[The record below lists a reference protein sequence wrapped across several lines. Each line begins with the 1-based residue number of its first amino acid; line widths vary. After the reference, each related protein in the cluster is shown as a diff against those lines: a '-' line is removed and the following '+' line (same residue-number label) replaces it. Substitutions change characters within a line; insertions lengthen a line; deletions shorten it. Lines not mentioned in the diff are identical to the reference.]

1 MKKKLSINTIAFGN
15 IKNRKKQYT
24 IMIIGIIL
32 AMVLSSSIVFL
43 YSAAKETYISN
54 HYKTH
59 GYQSEIFASS
69 SLSDKNLDEMKSEG
83 VITAY
88 GEAHTLGYAY
98 TDKQN
103 KYLGSNVG
111 YFDEKGKELS
121 NPILLDGKYPQNQGE
136 AAIEKTQLI
145 KLGLKNAKV
154 GDTITLNLDIQN
166 GNTKYYKTIV
176 KKYKLT
182 GILSDKKSVIS
193 YSYDA
198 DDYDTLIP
206 AIVVSNK
213 EKIESGG
220 KEKIVYYTQAEKKR
234 SVDIDDYFAQ
244 KNISD
249 SDYKRYDTN
258 CYAQTN
264 VDNLFSGSGW
274 QGSA

>member
-1 MKKKLSINTIAFGN
+1 MRKKLSINTIAFGN

-83 VITAY
+83 IITAY

-98 TDKQN
+98 TDEQN

-166 GNTKYYKTIV
+166 RKLIV
-176 KKYKLT
+176 
-182 GILSDKKSVIS
+182 G
-193 YSYDA
+193 
-198 DDYDTLIP
+198 
-206 AIVVSNK
+206 VV
-213 EKIESGG
+213 
-220 KEKIVYYTQAEKKR
+220 
-234 SVDIDDYFAQ
+234 
-244 KNISD
+244 
-249 SDYKRYDTN
+249 
-258 CYAQTN
+258 
-264 VDNLFSGSGW
+264 
-274 QGSA
+274 